1 MKKWFG
7 VLLLI
12 VLLFIAAA
20 YFFIPRSSSL
30 QAARSVRVNARAFSR
45 NFMNEDNW
53 QKWWPGKMVSGGKH
67 QRYQF
72 NDHEYYIVD
81 QRINS
86 FIILISGKN
95 ISDTTELQ
103 LLPTAPDSVELV
115 WKGKAAASGP
125 FSKFSSWSTAK
136 ILNRELKLVLDHIAD
151 YYTNQDN
158 LYGIS
163 IKEDKVVDST
173 LLQNFTI
180 VNGYPSTELVYQL
193 IDEARQYARKNGAK
207 ETGFPMLNISTP
219 DTIRYLAKIAIPVDK
234 QLPPSGNLAY
244 KWMLPRGNILVAEI
258 KGGPGAIKNAFQHMD
273 EYITDHQ
280 RLAPAIPFQS
290 LITDRL
296 QEKDTSKWVTR
307 IYYPVM

>member
-7 VLLLI
+7 VILLL

-20 YFFIPRSSSL
+20 YFFIPGSSSL
-30 QAARSVRVNARAFSR
+30 QAGRSVRVNAHAFSR

-53 QKWWPGKMVSGGKH
+53 QKWWPGKMISGGKH

-81 QRINS
+81 ERINS
-86 FIILISGKN
+86 FIILVSGKN

-125 FSKFSSWSTAK
+125 FSKFTNWSTAK
-136 ILNRELKLVLDHIAD
+136 ILNRELKLILDHIAD

-173 LLQNFTI
+173 LLQNFAI

-193 IDEARQYARKNGAK
+193 IDQARQYARKNEAK

-219 DTIRYLAKIAIPVDK
+219 DSIRYLTKIAIPVDK